1 MLEYL
6 MWKLIDNNGNVKS
19 ADAIVEF
26 LQFDLEEAE
35 KEFGIGSHKIEQM
48 TKAEW
53 FDYRLNAIRN
63 TTAQYILRLECTQ
76 DCIGFDTEEI
86 LHGVYRRLDKVLTDW
101 NAAHPAV

>member
-19 ADAIVEF
+19 VAAIV
-26 LQFDLEEAE
+26 QFVQWDLKKAE

-53 FDYRLNAIRN
+53 FDCRLNAIRN
-63 TTAQYILRLECTQ
+63 TTAQYILRLERMH
-76 DCIGFDTEEI
+76 DCIGFDTDAI
-86 LHGVYRRLDKVLTDW
+86 LHGVNRRLDKVLTDW

>member
-19 ADAIVEF
+19 VAAIV
-26 LQFDLEEAE
+26 QFVQWDLKKAE

-53 FDYRLNAIRN
+53 FDCRLNAIRN
-63 TTAQYILRLECTQ
+63 TTAQYILRLECMH
-76 DCIGFDTEEI
+76 DCIGFDTDAI
-86 LHGVYRRLDKVLTDW
+86 LHGVNRRLDKVLTDW
-101 NAAHPAV
+101 NAAHPTV

>member
-1 MLEYL
+1 MLEFL

-19 ADAIVEF
+19 VAAIVGF
-26 LQFDLEEAE
+26 VQWDLKKAE

-48 TKAEW
+48 TPAEW

-63 TTAQYILRLECTQ
+63 TTHKYILRLECTQ
-76 DCIGFDTEEI
+76 DFIELDTDAI
-86 LHGVYRRLDKVLTDW
+86 LHEVNLRLDKVLTDW

>member
-1 MLEYL
+1 MLEFL

-19 ADAIVEF
+19 VAAIVEF
-26 LQFDLEEAE
+26 VQWDLKKAE

-63 TTAQYILRLECTQ
+63 TTAQYILRLECMQ
-76 DCIGFDTEEI
+76 DFIELDTDAI
-86 LHGVYRRLDKVLTDW
+86 LHGVNRRLDKMLTDW
-101 NAAHPAV
+101 NAAHPVV

>member
-1 MLEYL
+1 MLEFL

-19 ADAIVEF
+19 TAAIVEF
-26 LQFDLEEAE
+26 VQWDLKKAE

-63 TTAQYILRLECTQ
+63 TTAQYILRLECMQ
-76 DCIGFDTEEI
+76 DFIELDTDAI
-86 LHGVYRRLDKVLTDW
+86 LHEVNRRLDKVLTDW
-101 NAAHPAV
+101 NAAHPVV

>member
-1 MLEYL
+1 MPEYL

-19 ADAIVEF
+19 AGAIVEF
-26 LQFDLEEAE
+26 LQFDLEGAE

-53 FDYRLNAIRN
+53 FDCRLNAIRN
-63 TTAQYILRLECTQ
+63 TTAQYILRLECMQ
-76 DCIGFDTEEI
+76 DCIGFDTDAI
-86 LHGVYRRLDKVLTDW
+86 LHGVNRRLDKVLTDW